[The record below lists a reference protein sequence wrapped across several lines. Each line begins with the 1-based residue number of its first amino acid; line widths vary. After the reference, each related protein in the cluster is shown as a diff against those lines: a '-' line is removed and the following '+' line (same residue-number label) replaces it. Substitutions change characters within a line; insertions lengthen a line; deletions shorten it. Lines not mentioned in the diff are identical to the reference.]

1 MKNSQLKAILMSIF
15 SQRSSGPFLFV
26 GSGFSRRYIGLPDW
40 ATLLSNFCTTKRPFE
55 YYLSAGDGTYPTA
68 ARLIA
73 EDFNN
78 EWWTDDSYSSSREK
92 FSKRVT
98 DKTSAMRFEICD
110 ILTKAVQKNL

>member
-1 MKNSQLKAILMSIF
+1 MNNFQLKTALIEIF
-15 SQRSSGPFLFV
+15 NNRSAGPFLFV

-40 ATLLSNFCTTKRPFE
+40 AALLSIFCTVKKPFE
-55 YYLSAGDGTYPTA
+55 YYLSSGDGTYPTA

-78 EWWTDDSYSSSREK
+78 EWWSDDLYSSSRER

-110 ILTKAVQKNL
+110 ILTKAVQ